1 MKFFTNKIATSN
13 NGSFQDLINKVAA
26 SNQQVKTASV
36 KTAEDGLTPAQE
48 KLPDFIKDKIKG
60 KSDSKDSDKKDSDK
74 KEDCDDDKEAS
85 AEDKIVVADCDNS
98 DEDCVRKDVHHGEG
112 SPKDQNGEAEEDG
125 ENKTVE
131 CGTEDEVKL
140 ASDAGDGD
148 DQDGVSTGKFP
159 DGFDPKQECQEDG
172 KADVAAASTDSEV
185 KEASDDSDEDCDKE
199 CDTEEK
205 EASSAGKSNLQKIA
219 NLKPQEKNRL
229 KEYFRKYYPESYSD
243 ALTQDK

>member
-13 NGSFQDLINKVAA
+13 NGSFQDLIEKVAG

-36 KTAEDGLTPAQE
+36 KTAEEGLSPAQE

-60 KSDSKDSDKKDSDK
+60 KDKGSDDKDCDHTED
-74 KEDCDDDKEAS
+74 EDCCIDDKEAS
-85 AEDKIVVADCDNS
+85 SEDKIVVAECDDS
-98 DEDCVRKDVHHGEG
+98 DEDCVRTDVHHGEG

-131 CGTEDEVKL
+131 CNTEDEVKV

-159 DGFDPKQECQEDG
+159 DGFEPKQEAQEEG
-172 KADVAAASTDSEV
+172 GADVAAASTESEV
-185 KEASDDSDEDCDKE
+185 KEASEDSDDDSEECEEDKE
-199 CDTEEK
+199 CS
-205 EASSAGKSNLQKIA
+205 ASSKANLQKIA
-219 NLKPQEKNRL
+219 NLKPQEKKRL
-229 KEYFRKYYPESYSD
+229 KEYFHRYHPESYAD